1 MLDDAS
7 SGDPHR
13 DIQVPGTPNGE
24 KLSDVVSYSSS
35 GKAFLILSESNFRS
49 YVLPLYFGKASY
61 LTLKRIINY
70 CECTFVGYVSG
81 DVGLVLAVGGGIVP
95 SHAH

>member
-13 DIQVPGTPNGE
+13 DIQVPGAPNGE
-24 KLSDVVSYSSS
+24 KLSDIVSYSSS
-35 GKAFLILSESNFRS
+35 GLAFLIRREILFRS
-49 YVLPLYFGKASY
+49 YVLPLYFGKTSY

-70 CECTFVGYVSG
+70 CECTMFVGHVSG
-81 DVGLVLAVGGGIVP
+81 DIGLVLAVGGGIVP
-95 SHAH
+95 SHV